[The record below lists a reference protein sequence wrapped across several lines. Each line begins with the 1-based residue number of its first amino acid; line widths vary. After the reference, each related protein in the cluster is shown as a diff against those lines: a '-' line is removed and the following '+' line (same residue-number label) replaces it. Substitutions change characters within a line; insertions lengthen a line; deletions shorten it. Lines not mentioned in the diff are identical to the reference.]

1 MLLAGLPGICT
12 ATTEAPAPQAEES
25 AALQPTTPAPIVN
38 MERAVFHQENGP
50 FSMVVDLELETA
62 EPGVIALPDRI
73 VELEVKDD
81 AGHSLK
87 ADWQID
93 NAGME
98 LLWPAL
104 DASVWVNTPIIGKKV
119 EVSGKMIT
127 LISAG
132 SDIRRMTVTTG
143 EPCTIALEGH
153 RVSCNSKVEEDG
165 SIRVNLEI
173 LGEHIAYITA
183 LRFLT
188 AEGES
193 IPAAIDDVSLGFESV
208 NAIAI
213 NDTYSY
219 KLGKNVPSFVIEFT
233 VQKPKRI
240 EAVPFSF
247 SIDTPAAV
255 QADTSTQEDN
265 QAKLLQDA
273 EAARAEA
280 AAIEQAPTE
289 LLAETAELWALYREC
304 RLGNSDLAPLQERI
318 AQIKQPKQLYAIA
331 IFFESCM
338 PDVMSIRNL
347 PENSTEPAVAEA
359 LEQVERASALWSAR
373 SVVRGYCQQNLLDMA
388 KAGNEEALVYLR
400 FLTRNYPGAT
410 EPEGVDYYE
419 ESSKLLE
426 QRAEP
431 KQ

>member
-12 ATTEAPAPQAEES
+12 ATTEAPAPQPEES
-25 AALQPTTPAPIVN
+25 SAMQPATPAPVVRL
-38 MERAVFHQENGP
+38 ERTVFHQEGGP

-62 EPGVIALPDRI
+62 EPGVMALPDRI

-81 AGHSLK
+81 AGHNLK

-104 DASVWVNTPIIGKKV
+104 DASVWVNTPIIGNKV

-132 SDIRRMTVTTG
+132 SDIRRMNVTTG

-153 RVSCNSKVEEDG
+153 RVSCNSKVEENG
-165 SIRVNLEI
+165 AIRVNLEI

-188 AEGES
+188 PEGES

-219 KLGKNVPSFVIEFT
+219 KLNKNVPNFTIEFT

-240 EAVPFSF
+240 EAVPFRF
-247 SIDTPAAV
+247 SIDTPAA
-255 QADTSTQEDN
+255 QTNAPTQVDN

-304 RLGNSDLAPLQERI
+304 RLGNSDLTPLQERI
-318 AQIKQPKQLYAIA
+318 AQIKQPKQLYGIA
-331 IFFESCM
+331 VFFESCM

-347 PENSTEPAVAEA
+347 PENSTESAITEA

-373 SVVRGYCQQNLLDMA
+373 SVVRGYCQKNLLDMA

-426 QRAEP
+426 HRAEP